1 MPVFELWMETEGT
14 PCRHRENNTEITQLA
29 VLTSVSSFY
38 EHKQFNLISFQI
50 TQRTPASSNT
60 THLLDDFNRC

>member
-38 EHKQFNLISFQI
+38 EHKQFNLISFQV
-50 TQRTPASSNT
+50 QTPHTYSMILTGAKK
-60 THLLDDFNRC
+60 H